1 MKKML
6 TERGCEELDLE
17 DDENYPE
24 QPRGYFLV
32 QMDKSTCQSYNHAT
46 NLFNYNGV
54 PTKRTQLLLE
64 DIAVFH
70 GVFIMAVC
78 QPTHCFDVNGCDALL
93 HSAQKKKMRSYPA
106 PLCTEHI
113 IRDWKRACEE
123 VCTDRLIQRC
133 FMRALERDADGNID
147 KSLIPQSI
155 LDWYSD
161 EETSSS
167 ESES

>member
-1 MKKML
+1 MWDFWHCGYAQIPSR
-6 TERGCEELDLE
+6 THCEELDLE

-78 QPTHCFDVNGCDALL
+78 QPTHCFDVNGCDA
-93 HSAQKKKMRSYPA
+93 
-106 PLCTEHI
+106 
-113 IRDWKRACEE
+113 
-123 VCTDRLIQRC
+123 
-133 FMRALERDADGNID
+133 DGNID

-161 EETSSS
+161 EETSS

>member
-1 MKKML
+1 MNLGQTLVKLFLLVFPIVHKYHGTPKAGPDRSCGTSGTAETHEYHLEHIVKKML

-24 QPRGYFLV
+24 QPRGYFFV

-64 DIAVFH
+64 DIAVFY

-93 HSAQKKKMRSYPA
+93 HSTQKKRMRSYPA
-106 PLCTEHI
+106 PLC
-113 IRDWKRACEE
+113 
-123 VCTDRLIQRC
+123 
-133 FMRALERDADGNID
+133 M
-147 KSLIPQSI
+147 
-155 LDWYSD
+155 
-161 EETSSS
+161 
-167 ESES
+167 